1 MENNFANS
9 HLIIFL
15 YYLAFSGEFI
25 IRNIMENLMEIY
37 IPENVKRKKEL
48 KDKVISQIGLS
59 VLDLLWCPE
68 ENITIYN
75 HFTTH

>member
-59 VLDLLWCPE
+59 VSDLLWYPE